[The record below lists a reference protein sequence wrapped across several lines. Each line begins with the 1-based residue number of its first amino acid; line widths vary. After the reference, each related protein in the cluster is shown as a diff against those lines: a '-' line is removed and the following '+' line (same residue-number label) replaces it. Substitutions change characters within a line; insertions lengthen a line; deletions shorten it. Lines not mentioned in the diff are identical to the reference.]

1 MYDGTAGNYTD
12 DAQFDRYRL
21 TSWYYSELSM
31 GMDEFFDFS
40 SVSYVRISIFY
51 IAFFV
56 LSLLCYISQALEGS
70 YSSITTYSGLILFV
84 FIMRYVFSGLSI
96 KARYQQTVL
105 AAKGAAPICRTYFSS
120 MITVINDGNSPAEYD
135 YGAVNALYETGKL
148 FLLRLQSK
156 HYILVSRASL
166 PQGKEKEF
174 IKFIFSKC
182 DGIKKKHAVN
192 ITGKKRVC
200 LALTIITAVIFL
212 MSIMLSAINA
222 VYPLPSLV

>member
-84 FIMRYVFSGLSI
+84 FIMRYV
-96 KARYQQTVL
+96 
-105 AAKGAAPICRTYFSS
+105 
-120 MITVINDGNSPAEYD
+120 SP
-135 YGAVNALYETGKL
+135 G
-148 FLLRLQSK
+148 FR
-156 HYILVSRASL
+156 
-166 PQGKEKEF
+166 
-174 IKFIFSKC
+174 
-182 DGIKKKHAVN
+182 
-192 ITGKKRVC
+192 
-200 LALTIITAVIFL
+200 
-212 MSIMLSAINA
+212 
-222 VYPLPSLV
+222 